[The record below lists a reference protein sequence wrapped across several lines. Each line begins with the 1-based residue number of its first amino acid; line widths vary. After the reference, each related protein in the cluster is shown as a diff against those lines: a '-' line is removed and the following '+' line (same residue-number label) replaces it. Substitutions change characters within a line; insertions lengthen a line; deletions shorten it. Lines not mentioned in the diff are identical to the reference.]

1 MIINNFRKKR
11 YIILL
16 FALTLSIAKA
26 SAQDVLNEVLRT
38 SDAIIN
44 DTTKSMDE
52 RRTALFKFDAMTYM
66 RSKILPPYVM
76 LDKKLN
82 KDTLNVKVRYLNEQA
97 YAMSVYI
104 TLYQKRLKEAS
115 KKNKPLVTQFFKQ
128 ATIDHKAFKDEDTE
142 FTLAYYNT
150 PDAPTPFCLD
160 CDWVST
166 LAFIR
171 SIDWSKL

>member
-1 MIINNFRKKR
+1 MR

-44 DTTKSMDE
+44 DTAKSMDE

-76 LDKKLN
+76 LDKTGLRAACSCLKPP
-82 KDTLNVKVRYLNEQA
+82 
-97 YAMSVYI
+97 SV
-104 TLYQKRLKEAS
+104 AS
-115 KKNKPLVTQFFKQ
+115 GR
-128 ATIDHKAFKDEDTE
+128 A
-142 FTLAYYNT
+142 
-150 PDAPTPFCLD
+150 
-160 CDWVST
+160 
-166 LAFIR
+166 
-171 SIDWSKL
+171 

>member
-1 MIINNFRKKR
+1 MR

-16 FALTLSIAKA
+16 FALSLSIAKA

-76 LDKKLN
+76 LDKNLN
-82 KDTLNVKVRYLNEQA
+82 KDTLNIKVQIGRA
-97 YAMSVYI
+97 HV
-104 TLYQKRLKEAS
+104 
-115 KKNKPLVTQFFKQ
+115 
-128 ATIDHKAFKDEDTE
+128 
-142 FTLAYYNT
+142 
-150 PDAPTPFCLD
+150 
-160 CDWVST
+160 
-166 LAFIR
+166 
-171 SIDWSKL
+171 

>member
-1 MIINNFRKKR
+1 MR

-38 SDAIIN
+38 SDAILN

-76 LDKKLN
+76 LDKNLS

-128 ATIDHKAFKDEDTE
+128 ATIDHKAFKDEDIE

-150 PDAPTPFCLD
+150 PDVPTPFCLD

>member
-1 MIINNFRKKR
+1 MR

-38 SDAIIN
+38 SDAILN

-76 LDKKLN
+76 LVKNLSKG
-82 KDTLNVKVRYLNEQA
+82 TLSIKVRYVNEQG

-104 TLYQKRLKEAS
+104 TLYQKRLKES
-115 KKNKPLVTQFFKQ
+115 PNKNNPLVTQFFRQ
-128 ATIDHKAFKDEDTE
+128 ATNHHKAFKDADTE

-150 PDAPTPFCLD
+150 PDVPTPFCLD

>member
-1 MIINNFRKKR
+1 MR

-38 SDAIIN
+38 SDAILN

-76 LDKKLN
+76 LDKNLS
-82 KDTLNVKVRYLNEQA
+82 KDTLNIKVRYLNEQA

-115 KKNKPLVTQFFKQ
+115 NKNKPLVTQFFKQ
-128 ATIDHKAFKDEDTE
+128 ATIDHKAFEDADTE

-150 PDAPTPFCLD
+150 PDVPTPFCLD

>member
-1 MIINNFRKKR
+1 MR

-38 SDAIIN
+38 SDAILN

-76 LDKKLN
+76 LDKNLS
-82 KDTLNVKVRYLNEQA
+82 KDTLNIKVRYLNEQA

-104 TLYQKRLKEAS
+104 TTPRMFLLLSASTAIGFQPWHLSAASTGQSFKKIQIFLSYNRSSKRPTVQTSSLAVDLLRERFS
-115 KKNKPLVTQFFKQ
+115 FKNTWF
-128 ATIDHKAFKDEDTE
+128 TE
-142 FTLAYYNT
+142 
-150 PDAPTPFCLD
+150 
-160 CDWVST
+160 VSHVGST
-166 LAFIR
+166 
-171 SIDWSKL
+171 

>member
-1 MIINNFRKKR
+1 MR

-38 SDAIIN
+38 SDAILN

-76 LDKKLN
+76 LDKNLS
-82 KDTLNVKVRYLNEQA
+82 KDTLNIKVRYLNEQA
-97 YAMSVYI
+97 YA
-104 TLYQKRLKEAS
+104 EA
-115 KKNKPLVTQFFKQ
+115 TEGGFKQ
-128 ATIDHKAFKDEDTE
+128 EQAARNPVFQAGNHRPQGI
-142 FTLAYYNT
+142 
-150 PDAPTPFCLD
+150 
-160 CDWVST
+160 
-166 LAFIR
+166 
-171 SIDWSKL
+171 

>member
-1 MIINNFRKKR
+1 MR

-76 LDKKLN
+76 LDKNLS
-82 KDTLNVKVRYLNEQA
+82 KDTLNIKVRYLNEQA

-104 TLYQKRLKEAS
+104 TLYQRRLKEAS
-115 KKNKPLVTQFFKQ
+115 NKNKPLVTQFFRQ
-128 ATIDHKAFKDEDTE
+128 ATLDHKAFQDDATE

-150 PDAPTPFCLD
+150 PDVPTPFCLD

>member
-1 MIINNFRKKR
+1 MR

-76 LDKKLN
+76 LDKNLGSLSQRAGLRHERLYYALSEATEGGFKQ
-82 KDTLNVKVRYLNEQA
+82 EQA
-97 YAMSVYI
+97 ARNPV
-104 TLYQKRLKEAS
+104 
-115 KKNKPLVTQFFKQ
+115 FQ
-128 ATIDHKAFKDEDTE
+128 AGNHRPQGI
-142 FTLAYYNT
+142 
-150 PDAPTPFCLD
+150 
-160 CDWVST
+160 
-166 LAFIR
+166 
-171 SIDWSKL
+171 

>member
-1 MIINNFRKKR
+1 MR

-76 LDKKLN
+76 LDKNLS
-82 KDTLNVKVRYLNEQA
+82 KDTFHVCNCHPEKRRYPHPEQGPRA
-97 YAMSVYI
+97 PHCNSTRYAQDIS
-104 TLYQKRLKEAS
+104 
-115 KKNKPLVTQFFKQ
+115 
-128 ATIDHKAFKDEDTE
+128 
-142 FTLAYYNT
+142 
-150 PDAPTPFCLD
+150 
-160 CDWVST
+160 
-166 LAFIR
+166 R
-171 SIDWSKL
+171 SYTHS

>member
-1 MIINNFRKKR
+1 MR

-16 FALTLSIAKA
+16 FALTLSMAKA

-76 LDKKLN
+76 LDKNLSKGHLEHQGSLSQRAGLRHERLYYALSEATEGGF
-82 KDTLNVKVRYLNEQA
+82 KQEQA
-97 YAMSVYI
+97 ARNPV
-104 TLYQKRLKEAS
+104 
-115 KKNKPLVTQFFKQ
+115 FQ
-128 ATIDHKAFKDEDTE
+128 AGNH
-142 FTLAYYNT
+142 
-150 PDAPTPFCLD
+150 
-160 CDWVST
+160 
-166 LAFIR
+166 R
-171 SIDWSKL
+171 SQGI

>member
-1 MIINNFRKKR
+1 MR

-76 LDKKLN
+76 LDKNLS
-82 KDTLNVKVRYLNEQA
+82 KDTLNIKVRYLNEQA

-104 TLYQKRLKEAS
+104 TLYQRRLKEAS
-115 KKNKPLVTQFFKQ
+115 NKNKPLVTQFFKQ
-128 ATIDHKAFKDEDTE
+128 KT
-142 FTLAYYNT
+142 AYEIYQ
-150 PDAPTPFCLD
+150 
-160 CDWVST
+160 CDWSSDVCSSDLRVKTGKKT
-166 LAFIR
+166 LG
-171 SIDWSKL
+171 SKIGKNLK